1 MSPVTAQCPSC
12 GAPIEFRYD
21 DTFVRVC
28 SYCNAVVARADRG
41 LASLGRMGDLA
52 VTESPLAL
60 FASGQLNGLGFQL
73 VGRAQIA
80 HSRGGSW
87 EEWYARFDDGS
98 WGWLAEAQGR
108 FQLSFA
114 TPLPPGLPPFEHLA
128 PGQPFPV
135 PLALPGYPFE
145 EFVVAEIGHAE
156 YRAAAGELPYRLE
169 PGQRF
174 RYADLSGRQGGSA
187 TIDAGVD
194 PGDPVALYVG
204 REVSLAQL
212 GIAPVRPGEGP
223 SPPDPGR
230 AAAKVSAHH
239 VACVQCGGSLE
250 LRAPDAALRVTC
262 PYCAAILDVNQGHLS
277 YLRTLDK
284 GTEVLS
290 PDIPLG
296 TTAELDGKTLTVI
309 GCLQRSVQVDEV
321 RYPFTEYLLYQPELG
336 YRWLVE
342 SAGQWSYVTP
352 IAAGAVDDGM
362 AGVRYGNRRFR
373 HFQTAIARVD
383 RLFGEFTWRVE
394 PGEKAEMADH
404 VAPPFM
410 LSSEVGQGEIQWSLG
425 RWLSPEDLGKKLTAP
440 GQEPGLGLPA
450 SSSIAPHQPYRHAG
464 LFTRAALLVG
474 ILVVAGI
481 VVAATSPDRPIE
493 VAFGEP
499 AAPPV
504 DPAGAPLDPGASATV
519 VQFSEP
525 FELRGKNVEVRL
537 DSALDNS
544 WLFVSG
550 DLVNDDTGLVTSFER
565 ALERYSGSEGGE
577 SWSEGSARETVH
589 LPSVPAGRYVLR
601 VEKQWAPGGS
611 APHLDVSVR
620 EGVFR
625 GVHLMVA
632 LAALLAIPLLIGIHR
647 FLFERRRWAES
658 DHPWLQGSDG

>member
-98 WGWLAEAQGR
+98 WGWLSEAQGR

-114 TPLPPGLPPFEHLA
+114 TPVPPGLPPFEHLA

-135 PLALPGYPFE
+135 PLALPGYPPE
-145 EFVVAEIGHAE
+145 EFVVAEVGQAQ
-156 YRAAAGELPYRLE
+156 YRAAAGELPYQLE
-169 PGQRF
+169 PGRPF
-174 RYADLSGRQGGSA
+174 RYADLSGRQGGAA

-194 PGDPVALYVG
+194 PGEPVALYVG

-212 GIAPVRPGEGP
+212 GIAPP
-223 SPPDPGR
+223 SPGAAVPDPGR

-284 GTEVLS
+284 RTELLS

-296 TTAELDGKTLTVI
+296 TTAEFEGKTLTVI
-309 GCLQRSVQVDEV
+309 GSLERSVLVDEV
-321 RYPFTEYLLYQPELG
+321 RYAFTEYLLYQPELG

-342 SAGQWSYVTP
+342 SAGHWSYVTP
-352 IAAGAVDDGM
+352 LAAGAVDNGL
-362 AGVRYGNRRFR
+362 AGVRHENRRFR

-383 RLFGEFTWRVE
+383 RIFGEFTWRVE
-394 PGEKAEMADH
+394 LGEKAEMADH
-404 VAPPFM
+404 VAPPYM
-410 LSSEVGQGEIQWSLG
+410 LSSESGQGEIQWSLG
-425 RWLSPEDLGKKLTAP
+425 RWLSPEELGKKLTAP
-440 GQEPGLGLPA
+440 GQKSGLGLPA
-450 SSSIAPHQPYRHAG
+450 STGIAPHQPYRHTG
-464 LFTRAALLVG
+464 LLTRAALLGGV
-474 ILVVAGI
+474 LLVAGI
-481 VVAATSPDRPIE
+481 AIAATSPNRP
-493 VAFGEP
+493 VSVTFGEP

-504 DPAGAPLDPGASATV
+504 DPTSTAIDPGAAAAV
-519 VQFSEP
+519 VLFSEP

-537 DSALDNS
+537 DSTLDNA

-565 ALERYSGSEGGE
+565 ALERYAGVEDGE
-577 SWSEGSARETVH
+577 SWSEGSDHETVH

-601 VEKQWAPGGS
+601 IEKQWSPGS
-611 APHLDVSVR
+611 SPPLLQVTVH

-625 GVHLMVA
+625 GMHLLVA
-632 LAALLAIPLLIGIHR
+632 LVALLAIPLLVGIHR